1 MQNCIRREI
10 KSVTSRL
17 SRRVRFMT
25 NFNTQ
30 PIDDNSNEDGVQGII
45 DEMNDIEINDEL
57 EFAPAPVR
65 TLPEIRMSKAQF
77 SRQMRSKL
85 SVKEKLAMI
94 KEATTGLEVKMG
106 KIDHE
111 SINGAN
117 DEQLEN
123 NVEVETFLYRME
135 KHLRKFDMAK
145 IFEQFPILD
154 RGEIGANRWRSR
166 KTVNLLKMWDQIIRI
181 HGTER
186 YGDTDGLLPEW
197 DDPVPFQREI
207 STPDELD
214 VSSESDGDDEEL
226 AQDHHSE
233 EPDGGTILDGDFD
246 ADSIL
251 PERAPEGAPEGA
263 QEEDI
268 DNHEETTATTPSRTS
283 RRLRK
288 LNRKYFGDEF
298 INSSSLS
305 NEALSML
312 PTHRTATAAQAN
324 LHRKIDGHQRDLE
337 FINNLTWEN
346 SVTALANGARS
357 DYARR
362 FFTAME
368 KELDPATNEL
378 DTLHPLAFAV
388 KAADE
393 DNPKWNEALHGE
405 NSEGFWEAMVKEIAG
420 LNKLKAWEQVP
431 YEKSMNVLP
440 GTWAF
445 KIKRFPAGLIRKLKA
460 RFCVMGNRQKDIDPF
475 ECFAPIVSW
484 TTVRLLLI
492 LSILLNL
499 KSIQLDYTS
508 AFCQAR
514 IEEDVYGRLPR
525 GWETLNRMGLEE
537 KFKENHVLK
546 LKRCLYGL
554 RQSPK
559 NFYEHLK
566 ERLEKIGFTQS
577 KCDPCLFIRR
587 GVVCLVYVDDCLLF
601 GKEQNELDK
610 MVQDLKDAEMDL
622 TVEDDVAGFLGVLIQ
637 RNDDGTVTLLQEGLT
652 QRIIDALGLKHCN
665 GTKTP
670 APKAPLPRDVDGIP
684 FAGDFNY
691 ASVVGMLMYLSGHS
705 RPDITFAVHQCAR
718 HTHRPTERHRKYLK
732 QIGRYLQSTKNK
744 GLTLK
749 PNSINCLHIEC
760 FVDADFAGLWGH
772 ELPTDVHAAK
782 SRTGYV
788 ILLNNCP
795 ILWTSKLQ
803 QLIATSTMHAEY
815 VALSTACR
823 DVIPLRE
830 LVLELSNV
838 YNLPTDKPTIK
849 STVYEDNEGALRLAN
864 TELPRTTPRSK
875 HYGIIYHWFREHVSN
890 GTIEVVPIK
899 TENQLADIFT
909 KGLPWRSFEKLR
921 KHLMGW

>member
-17 SRRVRFMT
+17 SRRVRIMT

-57 EFAPAPVR
+57 EFAPVPVR

-77 SRQMRSKL
+77 SRQMRFKL

-233 EPDGGTILDGDFD
+233 EPDGGTILDG
-246 ADSIL
+246 
-251 PERAPEGAPEGA
+251 
-263 QEEDI
+263 
-268 DNHEETTATTPSRTS
+268 
-283 RRLRK
+283 
-288 LNRKYFGDEF
+288 
-298 INSSSLS
+298 
-305 NEALSML
+305 
-312 PTHRTATAAQAN
+312 
-324 LHRKIDGHQRDLE
+324 
-337 FINNLTWEN
+337 
-346 SVTALANGARS
+346 
-357 DYARR
+357 
-362 FFTAME
+362 
-368 KELDPATNEL
+368 
-378 DTLHPLAFAV
+378 
-388 KAADE
+388 
-393 DNPKWNEALHGE
+393 
-405 NSEGFWEAMVKEIAG
+405 
-420 LNKLKAWEQVP
+420 
-431 YEKSMNVLP
+431 
-440 GTWAF
+440 
-445 KIKRFPAGLIRKLKA
+445 
-460 RFCVMGNRQKDIDPF
+460 
-475 ECFAPIVSW
+475 
-484 TTVRLLLI
+484 
-492 LSILLNL
+492 
-499 KSIQLDYTS
+499 
-508 AFCQAR
+508 
-514 IEEDVYGRLPR
+514 
-525 GWETLNRMGLEE
+525 
-537 KFKENHVLK
+537 
-546 LKRCLYGL
+546 
-554 RQSPK
+554 
-559 NFYEHLK
+559 
-566 ERLEKIGFTQS
+566 
-577 KCDPCLFIRR
+577 
-587 GVVCLVYVDDCLLF
+587 
-601 GKEQNELDK
+601 
-610 MVQDLKDAEMDL
+610 
-622 TVEDDVAGFLGVLIQ
+622 
-637 RNDDGTVTLLQEGLT
+637 
-652 QRIIDALGLKHCN
+652 
-665 GTKTP
+665 
-670 APKAPLPRDVDGIP
+670 
-684 FAGDFNY
+684 
-691 ASVVGMLMYLSGHS
+691 
-705 RPDITFAVHQCAR
+705 
-718 HTHRPTERHRKYLK
+718 
-732 QIGRYLQSTKNK
+732 
-744 GLTLK
+744 
-749 PNSINCLHIEC
+749 
-760 FVDADFAGLWGH
+760 DFAGLWGH